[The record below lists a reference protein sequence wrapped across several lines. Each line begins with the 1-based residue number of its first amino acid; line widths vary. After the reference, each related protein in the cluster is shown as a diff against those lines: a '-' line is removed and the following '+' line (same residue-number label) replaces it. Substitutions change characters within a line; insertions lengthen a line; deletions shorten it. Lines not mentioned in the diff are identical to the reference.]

1 MLMYVHSTWVT
12 KSSPGA
18 VPCSALTQIQQSLTC
33 LRISLCDHDAQ
44 MQLTDKMQVGNSVLS
59 LQAQGVDG
67 SLPVQSSW
75 ESFAD
80 GFESFLEA
88 NFQEDKMQPV
98 AQEQPIT
105 RRIPT
110 AKRFARTRKADVVPV
125 PRPRPLT
132 REQRRRLHNRASQR
146 QWRERQK
153 VGTLHARI

>member
-1 MLMYVHSTWVT
+1 
-12 KSSPGA
+12 
-18 VPCSALTQIQQSLTC
+18 
-33 LRISLCDHDAQ
+33 
-44 MQLTDKMQVGNSVLS
+44 MQVGNSVLS
-59 LQAQGVDG
+59 LQAPGVDDNV
-67 SLPVQSSW
+67 PVQCSW

-80 GFESFLEA
+80 DFESFLEA

-105 RRIPT
+105 RRVPS
-110 AKRFARTRKADVVPV
+110 AKRSVRTRKVDVVPV

-153 VGTLHARI
+153 VGMPLCMRTYRLWLHADSQSHGGRKLP